1 MSYRFPSA
9 TIAASFTDGDRDMSF
24 ASQSTQQIFPFPA
37 DVAFEKLLEAIPEVG
52 MTIKQKDDA
61 LRRVSVSA
69 GISLFS
75 WGENVSIV
83 VNSDGENSCV
93 VGIDSALK
101 LGVNVTGA
109 HRHQKNFD
117 KIIYALSGKLKEWQ
131 RQQPLDLGPEKT
143 DDEYLEEARRKAGL
157 I

>member
-1 MSYRFPSA
+1 
-9 TIAASFTDGDRDMSF
+9 MSF
-24 ASQSTQQIFPFPA
+24 ASQSTQQRFHYS
-37 DVAFEKLLEAIPEVG
+37 DTVVYEQLLEAIPAVG

-69 GISLFS
+69 GMSLFS

-83 VNSDGENSCV
+83 VNADGAEACI

-101 LGVNVTGA
+101 LGANITGA

-117 KIIYALSGKLKEWQ
+117 KIIYALSDKLKEWS
-131 RQQPLDLGPEKT
+131 RMNPQPAGPEKT
-143 DDEYLEEARRKAGL
+143 DEEYLKEARKKAGL

>member
-1 MSYRFPSA
+1 
-9 TIAASFTDGDRDMSF
+9 MSF

-37 DVAFEKLLEAIPEVG
+37 EVAYEKLLEAIPEVG
-52 MTIKQKDDA
+52 MTIKQKDDI
-61 LRRVSVSA
+61 LRRVSISA

-83 VNSDGENSCV
+83 VNADSEDTCV
-93 VGIDSALK
+93 VGIDSSLK
-101 LGVNVTGA
+101 LGFNVTGA

-117 KIIYALSGKLKEWQ
+117 KIIYALSSKLKQWKI
-131 RQQPLDLGPEKT
+131 QQPLVLGPEKT
-143 DDEYLEEARRKAGL
+143 EDEYLEEARRKAGL

>member
-1 MSYRFPSA
+1 
-9 TIAASFTDGDRDMSF
+9 MSF

-37 DVAFEKLLEAIPEVG
+37 DIAYEKLIETIPEVG
-52 MTIKQKDDA
+52 MSIKQKDDV

-83 VNSDGENSCV
+83 VNADGDKSCT
-93 VGIDSALK
+93 VGIDSSLK
-101 LGVNVTGA
+101 LGVNVAGA

-117 KIIYALSGKLKEWQ
+117 KIIYALSNKLKEWQ
-131 RQQPLDLGPEKT
+131 RRQPLELGPEKT
-143 DDEYLEEARRKAGL
+143 DEEYLEEARRKAGL
-157 I
+157 L

>member
-1 MSYRFPSA
+1 
-9 TIAASFTDGDRDMSF
+9 MSF

-37 DVAFEKLLEAIPEVG
+37 DIAYEKLIEAIPEVG
-52 MTIKQKDDA
+52 MSIKQKDDI

-83 VNSDGENSCV
+83 VNADGDKSCT
-93 VGIDSALK
+93 VGIDSSLK

-117 KIIYALSGKLKEWQ
+117 KIIYALSNKLKEWQ
-131 RQQPLDLGPEKT
+131 RQQPLDLGTEKT
-143 DDEYLEEARRKAGL
+143 DEEYLEEARRKAGL
-157 I
+157 L

>member
-1 MSYRFPSA
+1 
-9 TIAASFTDGDRDMSF
+9 MSF
-24 ASQSTQQIFPFPA
+24 ASQSTQQVFPFPA
-37 DVAFEKLLEAIPEVG
+37 DIAYEKLLEAIPEVG
-52 MTIKQKDDA
+52 MSVKQKDDT

-69 GISLFS
+69 GMSLFS

-83 VNSDGENSCV
+83 VNTSGDDSCV
-93 VGIDSALK
+93 VGIDSSLK

-117 KIIYALSGKLKEWQ
+117 KIIFALSNKLKEWKKIQ
-131 RQQPLDLGPEKT
+131 TVDVGHVKSDE
-143 DDEYLEEARRKAGL
+143 EYLEEARRKAGL

>member
-1 MSYRFPSA
+1 
-9 TIAASFTDGDRDMSF
+9 MSF
-24 ASQSTQQIFPFPA
+24 ASQSTQQMFPFPA
-37 DVAFEKLLEAIPEVG
+37 DIAYEKLLEAIPEVG
-52 MTIKQKDDA
+52 MTIKQKDDS

-83 VNSDGENSCV
+83 VNTDGDKSCV
-93 VGIDSALK
+93 VGIDSSLK
-101 LGVNVTGA
+101 LGVNVSGA

-117 KIIYALSGKLKEWQ
+117 KIIYALSNKLKEWKSK
-131 RQQPLDLGPEKT
+131 QPLDLETQKS
-143 DDEYLEEARRKAGL
+143 DEEYLEEARRKAGL

>member
-1 MSYRFPSA
+1 
-9 TIAASFTDGDRDMSF
+9 MSF

-37 DVAFEKLLEAIPEVG
+37 DIAYEKLIETIPEVG
-52 MTIKQKDDA
+52 MSIKQKDDV

-69 GISLFS
+69 DISLFS

-83 VNSDGENSCV
+83 VNADGDKSCT
-93 VGIDSALK
+93 VGIDSSLK

-117 KIIYALSGKLKEWQ
+117 KIIYALSNKLKEWQ
-131 RQQPLDLGPEKT
+131 RRQPLELGPEKT
-143 DDEYLEEARRKAGL
+143 DEEYLEEARRKAGL
-157 I
+157 L